1 MRKINT
7 DSWEEYAIEDLFD
20 VITKTAKQS
29 KYDKYKQ
36 PEGDYIIPA
45 LSSQAI
51 NNSHG
56 FYVRKEDHNVI
67 DRLCLSVTSNGNA
80 GKLFVQTKPFAIAQD
95 AYAIYL
101 KDDKNSLHIYKYLAV
116 VIEEVLINR
125 YGFDEKATWRK
136 VKNER
141 IPLPTKNNQPDWEY
155 MENYITEKQEEAKE
169 RLQQLQSIPEKRNE
183 LDISGWEEYELNGI
197 LPQIKRGTRIKK
209 NNRTEGSIPLITAG
223 NINQGIAG
231 YIEKNEEL
239 FTKNS
244 ITVDMF
250 GNAFFRDYIF
260 FADDNIIVFKNDN
273 LNTKQLLFINVALQY
288 LTQIFDYRNQFRI
301 ASIDNLKIKLPT
313 KNNQPDWEYMEN
325 YITQKQA
332 EVQEK
337 LRGLRDE

>member
-155 MENYITEKQEEAKE
+155 MENYIT
-169 RLQQLQSIPEKRNE
+169 
-183 LDISGWEEYELNGI
+183 
-197 LPQIKRGTRIKK
+197 
-209 NNRTEGSIPLITAG
+209 
-223 NINQGIAG
+223 
-231 YIEKNEEL
+231 
-239 FTKNS
+239 
-244 ITVDMF
+244 
-250 GNAFFRDYIF
+250 
-260 FADDNIIVFKNDN
+260 
-273 LNTKQLLFINVALQY
+273 
-288 LTQIFDYRNQFRI
+288 
-301 ASIDNLKIKLPT
+301 
-313 KNNQPDWEYMEN
+313 
-325 YITQKQA
+325 QKQA